1 MLGFLLSSAL
11 NSIRRTP
18 ILSLLAAATIAV
30 GIGVSIP
37 MMTVFH
43 HMNANPVPDKSD
55 RLFRVSLDN
64 WNAERP
70 FREPNDPPAVLT
82 LQDVKNLSAAT
93 QPVARAG
100 MYAAEAVVKPE
111 EQGARPFKVVARV
124 TESGFFEMFD
134 PPFLAGN
141 GWDARAD
148 TNKESV
154 AVIGAGLSQRLF
166 GTTDSIGRQ
175 VTVSGRRLTVVGVM
189 APWQLTPVFYDM
201 QNPFAEVEE
210 LFVPM
215 SLMFDLNLVPSFWRS
230 PFVLPSPLNYA
241 NFEQLFTSTE
251 IVFAQYWVEL
261 PDSAAASAYRSWLDE
276 YVVGQK
282 ALGRFP
288 RPTNNRLDNV
298 DGWLEYTMKD
308 SRDAGGVAALIVVTL
323 LFYAVCLFNTVNL
336 LLTKFVRGQGRVSVM
351 RALGAAQSDI
361 FVQYLIEVCL
371 IAGVGGLAGIAIGLF
386 GLDISRSMFEHS
398 SALAVGSVSSGD
410 GGGFWQMDL
419 SMAIT
424 AVLLALIGG
433 AAAGIYPALKA
444 CRVSPAIGLK
454 TQ

>member
-18 ILSLLAAATIAV
+18 VLSLLAAATIAV

-43 HMNANPVPDKSD
+43 HMNANPIPEKGD

-70 FREPNDPPAVLT
+70 FREPNDPPSVLT
-82 LQDVKNLSAAT
+82 LQDVRNLAAAS
-93 QPVARAG
+93 QPVSSAG
-100 MYAAEAVVKPE
+100 MYATEAVVKPA
-111 EQGARPFKVVARV
+111 EQGARPFKVPTRV

-134 PPFLAGN
+134 PPFAAGG
-141 GWDARAD
+141 GWDGRAD
-148 TNKESV
+148 ANQESV
-154 AVIGAGLSQRLF
+154 AVIGSGLSQRLF
-166 GTTDSIGRQ
+166 GTTDSVGRQ
-175 VTVSGRRLTVVGVM
+175 ITVSGRPLTVVGVL

-201 QNPFAEVEE
+201 QNPFASVEE

-215 SLMFDLNLVPSFWRS
+215 SLMFELNLVPTFWRS
-230 PFVLPSPLNYA
+230 PLVLPGALSYA
-241 NFEQLFTSTE
+241 NFEQLFSSTE

-261 PDSAAASAYRSWLDE
+261 PDAGSASAYRAWLDE
-276 YVVGQK
+276 YVSAQK

-288 RPTNNRLDNV
+288 REHNNRLDDV
-298 DGWLEYTMKD
+298 DSWLEYTMKD

-336 LLTKFVRGQGRVSVM
+336 LLTKFVRSQARVSVM
-351 RALGAAQSDI
+351 RALGAAQSHI

-371 IAGVGGLAGIAIGLF
+371 IAGIGGLAGIGIGLF
-386 GLDISRSMFEHS
+386 GLEDRK
-398 SALAVGSVSSGD
+398 SV
-410 GGGFWQMDL
+410 
-419 SMAIT
+419 
-424 AVLLALIGG
+424 V
-433 AAAGIYPALKA
+433 
-444 CRVSPAIGLK
+444 
-454 TQ
+454 

>member
-1 MLGFLLSSAL
+1 MFGFLLSSAL

-18 ILSLLAAATIAV
+18 ILSLLAAATVAV

-43 HMNANPVPDKSD
+43 HMNANPVPDRGD

-70 FREPNDPPAVLT
+70 FREPNDPPSVLT
-82 LQDVKNLSAAT
+82 LQDVKNLASAT

-100 MYAAEAVVKPE
+100 MFAAEAVIKPE
-111 EQGARPFKVVARV
+111 GQGARPFKLAARV

-134 PPFLAGN
+134 PPFLAGS

-148 TNKESV
+148 ANQESV
-154 AVIGAGLSQRLF
+154 VVIGAGLSQKLF
-166 GTTDSIGRQ
+166 GTTDSVGRQ
-175 VTVSGRRLTVVGVM
+175 VTVSGRPLTVVGVL
-189 APWQLTPVFYDM
+189 APWELTPVFYDM

-210 LFVPM
+210 IFVPM
-215 SLMFDLNLVPSFWRS
+215 SLMFQLNLVPTFWRS
-230 PFVLPSPLNYA
+230 PLVLPSALSYA
-241 NFEQLFTSTE
+241 NFEQLFTTTE

-261 PDSAAASAYRSWLDE
+261 PDRASADAYRTWLDE
-276 YVVGQK
+276 YVVAQK

-288 RPTNNRLDNV
+288 RPINNRLDDV
-298 DGWLEYTMKD
+298 GAWLDYTMKD

-336 LLTKFVRGQGRVSVM
+336 LLTKFVRGQSRVSLM

-371 IAGVGGLAGIAIGLF
+371 IAIVGGLAGVAIGLV

-398 SALAVGSVSSGD
+398 SALAVGSVNSGD
-410 GGGFWQMDL
+410 GSGFWQMDL
-419 SMAIT
+419 PMAVT
-424 AVLLALIGG
+424 AVLLALVGG

>member
-1 MLGFLLSSAL
+1 MFGFLLSAAL

-43 HMNANPVPDKSD
+43 HMSANPVPDKGD

-70 FREPNDPPAVLT
+70 FREPNDPPSVLT
-82 LQDVKNLSAAT
+82 FQDVKNLAGAS
-93 QPVARAG
+93 QPVARAA
-100 MYAAEAVVKPE
+100 MYASEGVLKPA
-111 EQGARPFKVVARV
+111 EQGSRPFKVPVRV

-134 PPFLAGN
+134 PPFVAGG
-141 GWDARAD
+141 GWDTQAD
-148 TNKESV
+148 SNREFV
-154 AVIGAGLSQRLF
+154 AVIGAGLSQKLF
-166 GTTDSIGRQ
+166 GTAESVGRQ
-175 VTVSGRRLTVVGVM
+175 VTVSGKQLTVVGVI
-189 APWQLTPVFYDM
+189 ATWQLTPVFYDM
-201 QNPFAEVEE
+201 QNPFAQVEE

-215 SLMFDLNLVPSFWRS
+215 SLMFELNLVPSYWRS
-230 PFVLPSPLNYA
+230 PFVLPEALSYA

-261 PDSAAASAYRSWLDE
+261 PDSAVAASYRAGLDE
-276 YVVGQK
+276 YVGQQK

-288 RPTNNRLDNV
+288 RELNNRLDNV
-298 DGWLEYTMKD
+298 DEWLSYTMKD

-336 LLTKFVRGQGRVSVM
+336 LLTKFVRSQARVSVM

-371 IAGVGGLAGIAIGLF
+371 IAGLGGLAGIALGLF
-386 GLDISRSMFEHS
+386 GLEVSRSMFEQ
-398 SALAVGSVSSGD
+398 SAALMSGTAD
-410 GGGFWQMDL
+410 GGGFWKMDM
-419 SMAIT
+419 SMAVT
-424 AVLLALIGG
+424 AVVLALLGG